1 MNVKT
6 KLSVIRNMNGRL
18 LWETNKKNKE
28 GSRTCSLPG
37 WPCLDTE
44 QAPWCS
50 VCLLQSPRNP
60 HHLRTESLATTS
72 CTMLHT
78 STALDAKNIYQL
90 WLHANSKRF
99 PSTTEVE
106 LSFRSSET
114 KNSWC
119 MLCIVCNYF
128 FLASM
133 SMRSFSIFI
142 ETAQIRA
149 IWLNYE
155 FYLSSYSS
163 LQIYH

>member
-6 KLSVIRNMNGRL
+6 KLSIIRNMNRRL
-18 LWETNKKNKE
+18 LWETNKGKKKKE
-28 GSRTCSLPG
+28 GSRTCCLPG
-37 WPCLDTE
+37 WPSLDAE
-44 QAPWCS
+44 KAAGCS
-50 VCLLQSPRNP
+50 VCLLQSPRSP

-72 CTMLHT
+72 CTILHT

-90 WLHANSKRF
+90 WLHVNSK
-99 PSTTEVE
+99 PSIIQID

-114 KNSWC
+114 KNRWC
-119 MLCIVCNYF
+119 VLCIVCNYF
-128 FLASM
+128 LPSVR
-133 SMRSFSIFI
+133 MRSFSVFI

-149 IWLNYE
+149 TWLNYE